1 MKDRNKK
8 LALIAVIVVAA
19 ALIIGAAAKFGY
31 KFMSEKLD
39 ARKDAVQAALQT
51 EDGCNEANLAE
62 LESLYGNF
70 FSRNRDKA
78 LYAEQIARC
87 KLVDSDYA
95 GAKTW
100 LERAK
105 SKYEDEGE
113 EEKVKLLEADLE
125 TLKLLSETP
134 AIIEGVGSPEGD
146 TGTQ

>member
-19 ALIIGAAAKFGY
+19 ALVLGAAAKFGY
-31 KFMSEKLD
+31 KYFSDKLD
-39 ARKDAVQAALQT
+39 ARKDVVQAAIQT
-51 EDGCNEANLAE
+51 KDGCNVANLAE

-78 LYAEQIARC
+78 MYAEQIARC
-87 KLVDSDYA
+87 KLIVSDYA
-95 GAKTW
+95 AAKQW
-100 LERAK
+100 LERSR
-105 SKYEDEGE
+105 SKYEDEGD
-113 EEKVKLLEADLE
+113 EEKVKLLDQDLE

-134 AIIEGVGSPEGD
+134 AIIEGVGSSEGD